1 MIGAA
6 PGHASPLAN
15 LVKSNVLLPKRRA
28 LAGNLPRDP
37 RGPVGGGRFDDDTA
51 NTVGTGPFLE
61 GKKPQRRCG
70 VYGPAARV
78 PNVGS
83 PRRSSSSRARDITST
98 HASKHTVAR
107 PSGPGQGW
115 AVAVRSGRATWEQ
128 PVSICPLLQAN
139 DARLTRHHDKLYPSV
154 HLAVSGRRRV
164 GRAKAPHNP
173 LYEVLCYQ
181 VFAVGGPF
189 MSGHGRPLA
198 SGGEA
203 RPRRLLEVD
212 GARGAH
218 QPAQAASATQA
229 MPSRWVFAPFRVQ
242 VECPSQMFFSSCQ
255 TQAASAPAY

>member
-98 HASKHTVAR
+98 HASMHTVAR
-107 PSGPGQGW
+107 HQGQDKDGQLPCG
-115 AVAVRSGRATWEQ
+115 ADAQHGSSRSPYVHSCRQKMRA
-128 PVSICPLLQAN
+128 
-139 DARLTRHHDKLYPSV
+139 
-154 HLAVSGRRRV
+154 
-164 GRAKAPHNP
+164 
-173 LYEVLCYQ
+173 
-181 VFAVGGPF
+181 
-189 MSGHGRPLA
+189 
-198 SGGEA
+198 
-203 RPRRLLEVD
+203 
-212 GARGAH
+212 
-218 QPAQAASATQA
+218 
-229 MPSRWVFAPFRVQ
+229 
-242 VECPSQMFFSSCQ
+242 
-255 TQAASAPAY
+255 